1 MTVPTTQY
9 RSEARYKRR
18 VSVASALAGFLMVVA
33 LLFVLQV
40 AAEPSIALWFGA
52 GAATALAAAWH
63 RGRNAAGGRS
73 GSRSR

>member
-1 MTVPTTQY
+1 
-9 RSEARYKRR
+9 
-18 VSVASALAGFLMVVA
+18 MVVA